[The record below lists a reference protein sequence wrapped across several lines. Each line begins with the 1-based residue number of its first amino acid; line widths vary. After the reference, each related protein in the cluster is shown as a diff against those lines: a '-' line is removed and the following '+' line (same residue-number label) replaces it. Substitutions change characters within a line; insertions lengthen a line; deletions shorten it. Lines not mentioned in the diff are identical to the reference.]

1 MKTIPSALGLMA
13 FAVALLSTT
22 PALRAASDTVQ
33 QDIVMEIDRLGDGAI
48 TLTFR
53 LSASQWTIWKQQYGD
68 RPDVLWRDL
77 RQQFATMSLGTFSL
91 EKNDLERSATAKLTM
106 RGGTKLRRDGSQEIE
121 IPKEMNKVSDNGG
134 EWIFNSVIQ
143 EGYGS
148 PILTQ
153 TIRLRLP
160 AEAVNVRLN
169 QPGTAFQSLVYEI
182 PPVGQGKGM
191 LFGGIGA
198 LVVGMVLGVVAFI
211 PGKGGAAA
219 AG

>member
-1 MKTIPSALGLMA
+1 MKTILPAPGLMA
-13 FAVALLSTT
+13 FALALVTAT
-22 PALRAASDTVQ
+22 PALRAASDTIQ
-33 QDIVMEIDRLGDGAI
+33 QDIVMDIDRLGDGAV

-53 LSASQWTIWKQQYGD
+53 LSASQWTTWKQQYGD

-91 EKNDLERSATAKLTM
+91 EKNDVDRAATAKFTM

-134 EWIFNSVIQ
+134 EWIFNSVVQ

-182 PPVGQGKGM
+182 PDVGQGKGM

-198 LVVGMVLGVVAFI
+198 LVVGLVLGVVGFL
-211 PGKGGAAA
+211 PGRKAA
-219 AG
+219 